1 MFPQFRFI
9 QVAYNK
15 QIPGFTKSTAKGP
28 QSSGK
33 FANGSL
39 KLVATLECTDRL
51 VAQIDAVTNRRA
63 GHVDAIGRRGAGHV
77 DAYRSSICI
86 TGGRYGA
93 CIGIGASHQR
103 RQRRGSRSWNGGGF
117 TFTGGVLQC
126 GDASSTCFAGG
137 SNGA

>member
-39 KLVATLECTDRL
+39 KL